1 MKSRRNFVVAILLV
15 AIMCIGVGFA
25 ALTSVINGTGTITY
39 GPTFQIA
46 WDGATAESGKTT
58 DVSDIVGTGEELSF
72 KVNTSSWA
80 KSDSVTITATVKN
93 DHKYAAKNVE
103 VQDLTTT
110 AVSAYYNVTV
120 ALKDNADTIA
130 AGGTLDVIITIEM
143 TAYPQVDETGF
154 SANFTFKVYA
164 EQNV

>member
-15 AIMCIGVGFA
+15 AIMCMGVGFA
-25 ALTSVINGTGTITY
+25 ALDSVINGTGTITY

-80 KSDSVTITATVKN
+80 ISDSVTITATVKN
-93 DHKYAAKNVE
+93 DLKYAAKNVE
-103 VQDLTTT
+103 VQGLTTT
-110 AVSAYYNVTV
+110 AVDDYYDVTV
-120 ALKDNADTIA
+120 ELENDATTIA
-130 AGGTLDVIITIEM
+130 ADGTLNVIITITM
-143 TAYPQVDETGF
+143 TEYPQVDETGF
-154 SANFTFKVYA
+154 NANFTFKVYA
-164 EQNV
+164 KQDV

>member
-25 ALTSVINGTGTITY
+25 ALTSVINGTGKITY

-46 WDGATAESGKTT
+46 WDGATAKSGKTT

-93 DHKYAAKNVE
+93 DLKYAAKNVE
-103 VQDLTTT
+103 VQGLTTT
-110 AVSAYYNVTV
+110 AVDDYYDVTV
-120 ALKDNADTIA
+120 ELEDDATTIA
-130 AGGTLDVIITIEM
+130 ADGTLDVIITITMRE
-143 TAYPQVDETGF
+143 YPQVDETGF
-154 SANFTFKVYA
+154 NANFTFKVYA
-164 EQNV
+164 EQDV